1 MKTSALRSIFSRGK
15 QSLELRLPKQHSS
28 NITGRTSRLVWRFV
42 TLVCVFPV
50 ITGGVVLIGHHTVS
64 AQILTDSITSLRFGS
79 QGPAV
84 TALQEALRSQGFS
97 IGVDGV
103 FGSGTEDALRRFQ
116 ENRGLTVDGIYGRST
131 EIALFGSGVT
141 PGSPVSGTPGQAD
154 FLNTPAGS
162 RTVRLGDRGSDVL
175 QLQQLLNTVGVNA
188 GIPDGNFGLT
198 TLAAVERF
206 QRDRGLTVDGV
217 VGSSTWSA
225 LGIGSSPTPTQP
237 VITPVPTTPLPS
249 VPPTFPPSVVSP
261 PVVSSGVVVTPLDTI
276 LAQGRYVVVVPGSN
290 TRNITTIESEL
301 GRRAFLTRSGR
312 GSFTTPG
319 GYGSYSAAQDDAL
332 RLRGANLDARV
343 ERF

>member
-1 MKTSALRSIFSRGK
+1 MLTLIMKTSALRSIFSRGK

-50 ITGGVVLIGHHTVS
+50 ITGGVVLSGHHPVS

-154 FLNTPAGS
+154 FLNTPAGN
-162 RTVRLGDRGSDVL
+162 RTVRLGDRGTDVL
-175 QLQQLLNTVGVNA
+175 QLQQLLNTAGVNA
-188 GIPDGNFGLT
+188 GSPDGNFGLT

-217 VGSSTWSA
+217 VGPSTWSA
-225 LGIGSSPTPTQP
+225 LGVGSSPTPIQP
-237 VITPVPTTPLPS
+237 VTPFPVTPLPL
-249 VPPTFPPSVVSP
+249 PPISAP
-261 PVVSSGVVVTPLDTI
+261 PVVNSGVVVTPLDTI
-276 LAQGRYVVVVPGSN
+276 IAQGRYVVVVPGSN
-290 TRNITTIESEL
+290 TENIAIMESEL
-301 GRRAFLTRSGR
+301 GRPAFLTRSGR

-319 GYGSYSAAQDDAL
+319 GYPRYSAAQDAAL

-343 ERF
+343 EFF